1 MPVAASAA
9 ETACVFPQP
18 GGPYSSTPVR
28 SRSGALP
35 LSASSGA
42 VGSVQLHAM
51 RARKTECPT
60 HGCLWCECQL
70 QGCGPKHTSVKQGLW
85 LQLQATPAS
94 LWPASAA
101 QAEHQKPALDQ
112 GAPRTEAGK
121 ARGQRQRL
129 AQRGHRVRQ
138 AAHVVPAA
146 RARRGAGVRARHAP
160 AGRRCKAVPRGRQIG
175 RADMQHTW
183 RVAPRPQLAYFAT
196 WGSPCT
202 AMRTVRFWCGNQH
215 STGAALQL
223 KCCNIMCAW
232 PCMRWSGGVHRPR

>member
-146 RARRGAGVRARHAP
+146 RARRGAGVRARHLA
-160 AGRRCKAVPRGRQIG
+160 RRSTASACVLCYMGEPLHSHANSALLVRQS
-175 RADMQHTW
+175 A
-183 RVAPRPQLAYFAT
+183 LN
-196 WGSPCT
+196 
-202 AMRTVRFWCGNQH
+202 WCG
-215 STGAALQL
+215 TAA
-223 KCCNIMCAW
+223 
-232 PCMRWSGGVHRPR
+232 